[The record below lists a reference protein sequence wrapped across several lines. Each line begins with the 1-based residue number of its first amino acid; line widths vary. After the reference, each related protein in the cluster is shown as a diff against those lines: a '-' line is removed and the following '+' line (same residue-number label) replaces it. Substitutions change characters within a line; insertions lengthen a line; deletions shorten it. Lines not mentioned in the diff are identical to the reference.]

1 MIRKSTGTPFKL
13 KGAPFKE
20 DGDPKGSTRTSENLG
35 EYEKG
40 GRLVD
45 VTKNTLVTPG
55 YDGGPAPEAKRGGR
69 KYKGKDFIGEVLMKS
84 DRFKGLSGQA
94 MADAGHISKSKIGD
108 WDERTGYKPSEGKK
122 EVKYETKDK
131 PQLGTPGSTMN
142 SFTAAEGRNL
152 SRLAGQQTK
161 RAISDSRKLKKAED
175 GTFLGRLFNKE
186 TRAKAKQAKKDHKAR
201 KIALLRQEVDGQT
214 AQAKNA
220 TLQQSQGVN
229 TFRSAKQIK
238 DGKGTEGSD
247 FTVAPEGTRSFNDL
261 VNGDKSNKPST
272 FAELGSRIQDLKEF
286 KLETP
291 TVKGLSKKASGLTN
305 NNKTNSDTVEINGFG
320 GPVTIDKSTLKYGR
334 SKSATPFKLKKYK
347 K

>member
-1 MIRKSTGTPFKL
+1 MRKSTGTPFKL

-272 FAELGSRIQDLKEF
+272 FAELGSRIEDLKKF

-291 TVKGLSKKASGLTN
+291 TVESLSKRASG
-305 NNKTNSDTVEINGFG
+305 SDTVEINGFG

>member
-69 KYKGKDFIGEVLMKS
+69 RYKGKDFIGDVLMKS

-247 FTVAPEGTRSFNDL
+247 FTVAPDGTRSFSDL

-272 FAELGSRIQDLKEF
+272 FAELGSRIEDLKKF

-291 TVKGLSKKASGLTN
+291 TVESLSKRASG
-305 NNKTNSDTVEINGFG
+305 SDTVEINGFG

-334 SKSATPFKLKKYK
+334 NKTATPFKLKKYK

>member
-20 DGDPKGSTRTSENLG
+20 DDDPKGSTRTSENLG
-35 EYEKG
+35 EYEKE

-69 KYKGKDFIGEVLMKS
+69 KYKGKDFIGDVLMKS

-291 TVKGLSKKASGLTN
+291 TVKGLSKKASG
-305 NNKTNSDTVEINGFG
+305 SDTVEINGFG

>member
-13 KGAPFKE
+13 KGAPFKK

-35 EYEKG
+35 EYEKDG
-40 GRLVD
+40 HLVD

-55 YDGGPAPEAKRGGR
+55 YDGGPAPEAKKGGSR
-69 KYKGKDFIGEVLMKS
+69 YKGKDFIGDVLMKS

-108 WDERTGYKPSEGKK
+108 WNERTGYKPSEGKK
-122 EVKYETKDK
+122 VVDYETKEK
-131 PQLGTPGSTMN
+131 PTPGTPGGTMN

-161 RAISDSRKLKKAED
+161 RAIRDSKKLKKAED
-175 GTFLGRLFNKE
+175 GTFLGRLFNSK
-186 TRAKAKQAKKDHKAR
+186 TRKKAKQAKKDHQDR

-214 AQAKNA
+214 AQARNA
-220 TLQQSQGVN
+220 TMQQNQGVN

-238 DGKGTEGSD
+238 DNEGTPGSD
-247 FTVAPEGTRSFNDL
+247 FTIAPENTRKFSDL
-261 VNGDKSNKPST
+261 VNGDKSSESAST
-272 FAELGSRIQDLKEF
+272 FAELGSRLEDMKKF

-291 TVKGLSKKASGLTN
+291 TVEGLSKIASGLN
-305 NNKTNSDTVEINGFG
+305 
-320 GPVTIDKSTLKYGR
+320 YGR
-334 SKSATPFKLKKYK
+334 NKSATPFKLNKYK

>member
-69 KYKGKDFIGEVLMKS
+69 RYKGKDFIGDVLMKS

-272 FAELGSRIQDLKEF
+272 FAELGSRIEDLKKF

-291 TVKGLSKKASGLTN
+291 TVESLSKRASG
-305 NNKTNSDTVEINGFG
+305 SDTVEINGFG

-334 SKSATPFKLKKYK
+334 NKTATPFKLKKYK

>member
-35 EYEKG
+35 DYATDEG
-40 GRLVD
+40 HLVN

-55 YDGGPAPEAKRGGR
+55 YDGGPAPEARRGGR

-122 EVKYETKDK
+122 VVDYETEEK
-131 PQLGTPGSTMN
+131 PNPGTPGGTMD
-142 SFTAAEGRNL
+142 SFTSAEGRDL
-152 SRLAGQQTK
+152 SRLARNTANAAV
-161 RAISDSRKLKKAED
+161 RDSKKLKKAED
-175 GTFLGRLFNKE
+175 GTLFGRLFTKKGRE
-186 TRAKAKQAKKDHKAR
+186 KGRKAKEDHQAR
-201 KIALLRQEVDGQT
+201 KIAIRKAEAEAG
-214 AQAKNA
+214 AKQAANA
-220 TLQQSQGVN
+220 GIQQSTGTN
-229 TFRSAKQIK
+229 TWTTTDKMQN
-238 DGKGTEGSD
+238 GEGTPGTS
-247 FTVAPEGTRSFNDL
+247 FTIAPENTRRFSDL
-261 VNGDKSNKPST
+261 VKGNNSNNSSNSGSS
-272 FAELGSRIQDLKEF
+272 FAELGSRLKDMQEF

-291 TVKGLSKKASGLTN
+291 TIEDLTRSA
-305 NNKTNSDTVEINGFG
+305 TRYGR
-320 GPVTIDKSTLKYGR
+320 DKS
-334 SKSATPFKLKKYK
+334 STPFKLNKYK

>member
-35 EYEKG
+35 EYEKE

-69 KYKGKDFIGEVLMKS
+69 RYKGKDFIGDVLMKS

-175 GTFLGRLFNKE
+175 GTFLGRLFNKK
-186 TRAKAKQAKKDHKAR
+186 TRAKAKQAKEDHKAR

-220 TLQQSQGVN
+220 TLQQNQGVN

-272 FAELGSRIQDLKEF
+272 FAELGSRIEDLKKF

-291 TVKGLSKKASGLTN
+291 TVESLSKRASG
-305 NNKTNSDTVEINGFG
+305 SDTVEINGFG

-334 SKSATPFKLKKYK
+334 NKTATPFKLKKYK

>member
-20 DGDPKGSTRTSENLG
+20 DDDPKGSTRTSENLG
-35 EYEKG
+35 EYEKE

-69 KYKGKDFIGEVLMKS
+69 RYKGKDFIGDVLMKS

-291 TVKGLSKKASGLTN
+291 TVESLSKKASG
-305 NNKTNSDTVEINGFG
+305 SDTVEINGFG

>member
-35 EYEKG
+35 EYEKDG
-40 GRLVD
+40 HLVD

-55 YDGGPAPEAKRGGR
+55 YDGGPAPEAKKGGSR
-69 KYKGKDFIGEVLMKS
+69 YKGKDFIGDVLMKS

-108 WDERTGYKPSEGKK
+108 WNERTGYKPSEGKR
-122 EVKYETKDK
+122 VVDYETKEK
-131 PQLGTPGSTMN
+131 PTPGTPGDTMN

-152 SRLAGQQTK
+152 SRLAGQQTR
-161 RAISDSRKLKKAED
+161 RAIRDSKKLKKAED
-175 GTFLGRLFNKE
+175 GTFFGRLFNKD
-186 TRAKAKQAKKDHKAR
+186 TREKAKKAKADHKAR
-201 KIALLRQEVDGQT
+201 KIALLNQELDGQT
-214 AQAKNA
+214 AQARNA
-220 TLQQSQGVN
+220 TMQQNQGVN

-238 DGKGTEGSD
+238 DNKGNPGSD
-247 FTVAPEGTRSFNDL
+247 FTVAPEGTRSFSDL
-261 VNGDKSNKPST
+261 VNGDKSSEPAST
-272 FAELGSRIQDLKEF
+272 FAELGSRLEDMKKF

-291 TVKGLSKKASGLTN
+291 TIEDLTRSA
-305 NNKTNSDTVEINGFG
+305 TR
-320 GPVTIDKSTLKYGR
+320 YGR
-334 SKSATPFKLKKYK
+334 DKSATPFKLNKYK

>member
-186 TRAKAKQAKKDHKAR
+186 TRAKAKQAKKR
-201 KIALLRQEVDGQT
+201 P
-214 AQAKNA
+214 
-220 TLQQSQGVN
+220 QS
-229 TFRSAKQIK
+229 
-238 DGKGTEGSD
+238 
-247 FTVAPEGTRSFNDL
+247 
-261 VNGDKSNKPST
+261 
-272 FAELGSRIQDLKEF
+272 
-286 KLETP
+286 
-291 TVKGLSKKASGLTN
+291 
-305 NNKTNSDTVEINGFG
+305 
-320 GPVTIDKSTLKYGR
+320 
-334 SKSATPFKLKKYK
+334 
-347 K
+347 

>member
-20 DGDPKGSTRTSENLG
+20 DGKPDGSTTKSENLG
-35 EYEKG
+35 DYATDENH
-40 GRLVD
+40 LVN
-45 VTKNTLVTPG
+45 VTRNTTTTPN

-69 KYKGKDFIGEVLMKS
+69 RYKGKDFIGDVLMKS

-122 EVKYETKDK
+122 EVKYETKEIPNPGK
-131 PQLGTPGSTMN
+131 PGGTMD
-142 SFTAAEGRNL
+142 SFTSAEGRDL
-152 SRLAGQQTK
+152 SRLARNTANAAV
-161 RAISDSRKLKKAED
+161 RDSRKLKKAED

-291 TVKGLSKKASGLTN
+291 TVESLSKKASG
-305 NNKTNSDTVEINGFG
+305 SDTVEINGFG